1 MKQLNVLLEH
11 IGEISYTPHDP
22 VDCEVVSVEGN
33 TVTIDKRG
41 QVSTIDLA
49 EQCTRLI
56 SHDFWEPT
64 QVDRWELKQITAP
77 DWFTGR
83 DYYRARRLLQQLD
96 GLEVSREAFYKLKE
110 LHENARAIAIELLKV
125 KKFRSAFRK
134 SLRDQ
139 LDKWLEGESVFPS
152 PFSPK
157 QWECLSTYRRAA

>member
-1 MKQLNVLLEH
+1 MKKLTVLLEH

-22 VDCEVVSVEGN
+22 VDCEVLSVDGD

-41 QVSTIDLA
+41 DISAIDIT

-64 QVDRWELKQITAP
+64 QVDRWELKQITVP

-83 DYYRARRLLQQLD
+83 DFYKARRLLQQLD
-96 GLEVSREAFYKLKE
+96 GLEVSRAAFYKL
-110 LHENARAIAIELLKV
+110 HGMHSNARQIAIDLLKV
-125 KKFRSAFRK
+125 KKFRSAFRR

-139 LDKWLEGESVFPS
+139 LDKWLHSDSVFPS